1 MTTKAG
7 KRRDPPM
14 PGDVVERRG
23 LWKVRVVGVNN
34 AAPKNA
40 KGGSSRQDAI
50 ERTLYKVTLNIYI
63 HIFSLSLTHFLIFFL
78 LFYFFHKCLTT
89 IFFPLL
95 PPRYVLS
102 LLQARKQL
110 KRSMRTREGKNR
122 SYQNGTLRGGQQFTR
137 QIREQQQHTDM
148 DVDDRYL
155 SHEEDKIHQLA
166 GYFEARYRATTEKIP
181 LFEQPDIASVRMKR
195 RLMQLQA
202 QGSQFDGGR
211 GGSRW
216 SSLDGGGSA
225 LLPAQEAAVGLGG
238 HYLGHSLSLA
248 NLSSATKVSC
258 CGTTVL
264 NTSGSTA
271 ALFVVLD

>member
-1 MTTKAG
+1 
-7 KRRDPPM
+7 M

-40 KGGSSRQDAI
+40 KGGTSRQDAI
-50 ERTLYKVTLNIYI
+50 ERTLYKVNFLLL
-63 HIFSLSLTHFLIFFL
+63 FSFSFFL
-78 LFYFFHKCLTT
+78 LLFLCSVFFVLFCSFSTLYFDQPRLTNNLAHKC
-89 IFFPLL
+89 IF
-95 PPRYVLS
+95 
-102 LLQARKQL
+102 QARKQL

-137 QIREQQQHTDM
+137 QIRQQQQSTDL

-155 SHEEDKIHQLA
+155 SHEEDKMHQLA

-181 LFEQPDIASVRMKR
+181 LFEQPDIASVRMKK
-195 RLMQLQA
+195 RLMELRA
-202 QGSQFDGGR
+202 QGSQFDGR
-211 GGSRW
+211 GSSSRW

-248 NLSSATKVSC
+248 NLSSATQVS
-258 CGTTVL
+258 VA
-264 NTSGSTA
+264 STC
-271 ALFVVLD
+271 VVVYRCFSLLS